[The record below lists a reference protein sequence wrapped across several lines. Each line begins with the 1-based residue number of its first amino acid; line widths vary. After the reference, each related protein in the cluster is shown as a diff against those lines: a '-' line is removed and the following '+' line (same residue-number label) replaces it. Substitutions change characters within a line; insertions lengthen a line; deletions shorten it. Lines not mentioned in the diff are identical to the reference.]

1 MSTITYSIFTA
12 EGSEWS
18 DSEGRTVLSI
28 DGEWIADL
36 DTDGGLLAEGV
47 AEIRDAV
54 ANAIG
59 VDRGQVALTPTGYT
73 CGQTYPLDVTTT
85 STEWTAEV
93 TR

>member
-1 MSTITYSIFTA
+1 MNTITYDIFAA
-12 EGSEWS
+12 EGSEWAE
-18 DSEGRTVLSI
+18 SEGRTVLSI

-54 ANAIG
+54 ANALG
-59 VDRGQVALTPTGYT
+59 VDREQINLTPTGYT
-73 CGQTYPLDVTTT
+73 SGQIYPLDVTTT

>member
-1 MSTITYSIFTA
+1 MSTITYTIFTA
-12 EGSEWS
+12 EGSEWA

-54 ANAIG
+54 ANALG
-59 VDRGQVALTPTGYT
+59 VDREQVGLTPTGCT
-73 CGQTYPLDVTTT
+73 NGQTQPLSTTTT

-93 TR
+93 AR